1 MTFPSDHPE
10 PSPREDLPKALQGD
24 LKRAYREDGLQPPS
38 RVDDAVFAAA
48 AKHFGEAANGATSQ
62 TEAKP
67 GVLARLGHRPF
78 RNAGLT
84 GALIAASVLVVVF
97 IGSPNPRPTTP
108 ERSIAM
114 DQGMEPAMEP
124 EADNFAGRSAE
135 LASGAFAE
143 KEGDGLAADGSRF
156 SGRMLPQGG
165 VDGAIAAQKSNETR
179 DEEQLFDMALSDEAT
194 ETEIASAPPPAQP
207 SAPAALARRS
217 QVFTK
222 GDVNADGLV
231 NIADALLLA
240 RMVEEA
246 GGSLDDLRY
255 DLLGNGTVSRADA
268 DAIARLVVR
277 LAPAPDNTNT
287 EGAS

>member
-24 LKRAYREDGLQPPS
+24 LKRAYREDGIQPPS

-48 AKHFGEAANGATSQ
+48 AKHFGEAANAATSQ

-78 RNAGLT
+78 RNAGLA

-97 IGSPNPRPTTP
+97 IGSPNPRSTTP

-114 DQGMEPAMEP
+114 DQAMEP

-143 KEGDGLAADGSRF
+143 EAGDGLAADENRF
-156 SGRMLPQGG
+156 SGRMLLQSGRGG
-165 VDGAIAAQKSNETR
+165 GGGGAIVAQKSNETK
-179 DEEQLFDMALSDEAT
+179 DEEHLFDMDLSDGAT

-217 QVFTK
+217 QVLAK

-255 DLLGNGTVSRADA
+255 DLLGNGIVSRADA